1 MAVQKNISSSNMEI
15 IDKKI
20 SSIKVELEKYAQS
33 LKFEDSYE
41 FSISN
46 LESIP
51 WEKLECQGLYLIEI
65 KNDFKFNFFN
75 EWAEDFCFKWTDP
88 LYLRRWVSNPKK
100 KRLLKHSE
108 LREWIP
114 IYIGKSQKI
123 SSRFYEHVHLKLEQP
138 TTGLK
143 LKARENLKNETFRLS
158 FINVPTTNYDLVM
171 PIFEK
176 KMRDKI
182 NPIIGRQ

>member
-1 MAVQKNISSSNMEI
+1 MEI

-20 SSIKVELEKYAQS
+20 SSIKVELEEYSQS
-33 LKFEDSYE
+33 LKFEESFE

-46 LESIP
+46 LENIP

-65 KNDFKFNFFN
+65 KNDLKHNLFND
-75 EWAEDFCFKWTDP
+75 WAKDFCLRWTHP
-88 LYLRRWVSNPKK
+88 LYVKRWVSNPKK
-100 KRLLKHSE
+100 KRLSKHSE
-108 LREWIP
+108 LRDWIP

-123 SSRFYEHVHLKLEQP
+123 NVRIHEHIHLRLEQP

-143 LKARENLKNETFRLS
+143 LKVRENMQNEIFRLS
-158 FINVPTTNYDLVM
+158 IINIPTKNYDLVM
-171 PIFEK
+171 PLFEK
-176 KMRDKI
+176 KLRDRI